1 MSVPAPCAQRAASS
15 SVPDEPLS
23 AMLKTATRS
32 THERLDQRLMALG
45 IFDDRRDYLRFLQ
58 VQAQFHSAVA
68 ALYRRQDLPM
78 PATELGKHAQVLA
91 DLQDL
96 GAHPAAPTADAPLLA
111 TAPLPVALGWW
122 YVAEGSSMGAA
133 VLLHHAARL
142 GLHEGFGARHL
153 APAAAGVA
161 AHWRSVRAAMDALA
175 LTDAQRVQAAT
186 AASAAFEFVGR
197 RVDEVFRNA

>member
-1 MSVPAPCAQRAASS
+1 
-15 SVPDEPLS
+15 
-23 AMLKTATRS
+23 MLKTATRS

-58 VQAQFHSAVA
+58 VQGQFHGAVA

-78 PATELGKHAQVLA
+78 AATEPGKHTQVLA

-96 GAHPAAPTADAPLLA
+96 GAHPAMPTADAPALA

-161 AHWRSVRAAMDALA
+161 GHWRNVRAAMDALA
-175 LTDAQRVQAAT
+175 LTDAQRGQAA
-186 AASAAFEFVGR
+186 AAACAAFEFVGR
-197 RVDEVFRNA
+197 RVDEAFRNA